1 MPTPITPAMIT
12 ALMTGYRGDFQAG
25 MAMAPSQYQKIAM
38 TVPSTS
44 KSNTYGW
51 LGQFPQF
58 REWIGSRAIEKMKA
72 YGYSIV
78 NKTFEGTVAI
88 SRDDFEDDNLGI
100 YSPLFQ
106 EMGRAAAAQ
115 PDELVFAALRDGVK
129 TACYDGQNFF
139 DTEHPVYLKV
149 GGTGDNPSDS
159 SDSNPK
165 VLNRVS
171 NKFIA
176 KISGDNCGVVNYSKS
191 ATDSNGEYYK
201 GPAWYLLDCSRAVKP
216 LIYQDRR
223 KAELVAQTKV
233 DEGRAFTD
241 NEFVF
246 GASAR
251 RNVGYGFWQMA
262 CMMQTP
268 LTLDNL
274 WFAWSAMREFTA
286 DGGRKLGIKPTHIVV
301 PTSLEKQAVQ
311 LLERELFADGSTTV
325 SNEMKGKLE
334 LVVADYL

>member
-12 ALMTGYRGDFQAG
+12 ALMTGYRSDFQAG
-25 MAMAPSQYQKIAM
+25 MSMAPSQYKKIAM

-58 REWIGSRAIEKMKA
+58 REWIGSRVIEKMKA
-72 YGYSIV
+72 YGYAIV

-106 EMGRAAAAQ
+106 EMGRAAAVQ
-115 PDELVFAALRDGVK
+115 PDELVFAALRDGISA
-129 TACYDGQNFF
+129 ACYDGQNFF
-139 DTEHPVYLKV
+139 DTEHPVY
-149 GGTGDNPSDS
+149 
-159 SDSNPK
+159 PK
-165 VLNRVS
+165 VDGSGDAQMVS
-171 NKFIA
+171 NMFVA
-176 KISGDNCGVVNYSKS
+176 KTGSVGAQADYS
-191 ATDSNGEYYK
+191 

-262 CMMQTP
+262 YMMQSP
-268 LTLDNL
+268 LTLDAL
-274 WFAWSAMREFTA
+274 WHDWSAMREFTA

-311 LLERELFADGSTTV
+311 LLERELFADGNATV

>member
-12 ALMTGYRGDFQAG
+12 SLMTGYRGDFQAG

-58 REWIGSRAIEKMKA
+58 REWIGSRVIEKMKA

-129 TACYDGQNFF
+129 VACYDGQNFF
-139 DTEHPVYLKV
+139 DTEHPVYPKV
-149 GGTGDNPSDS
+149 DGTGDVKN
-159 SDSNPK
+159 
-165 VLNRVS
+165 VS
-171 NKFIA
+171 NKFVA
-176 KISGDNCGVVNYSKS
+176 QTAEKS
-191 ATDSNGEYYK
+191 DYT

-241 NEFVF
+241 NEF
-246 GASAR
+246 
-251 RNVGYGFWQMA
+251 
-262 CMMQTP
+262 
-268 LTLDNL
+268 
-274 WFAWSAMREFTA
+274 
-286 DGGRKLGIKPTHIVV
+286 
-301 PTSLEKQAVQ
+301 
-311 LLERELFADGSTTV
+311 
-325 SNEMKGKLE
+325 
-334 LVVADYL
+334 

>member
-12 ALMTGYRGDFQAG
+12 ALMTGYRSDFQAG
-25 MAMAPSQYQKIAM
+25 MSMAPSQYKKIAM

-58 REWIGSRAIEKMKA
+58 REWIGSRVIEKMKA
-72 YGYSIV
+72 YGYAIV

-106 EMGRAAAAQ
+106 EMGRAAAVQ
-115 PDELVFAALRDGVK
+115 PDELVFAALRDGISA
-129 TACYDGQNFF
+129 ACYDGQNFF
-139 DTEHPVYLKV
+139 DTEHPVY
-149 GGTGDNPSDS
+149 
-159 SDSNPK
+159 PK
-165 VLNRVS
+165 VDGSGDAQMVS
-171 NKFIA
+171 NMFVA
-176 KISGDNCGVVNYSKS
+176 KTGSVGAQADYS
-191 ATDSNGEYYK
+191 

-262 CMMQTP
+262 YMMQSP
-268 LTLDNL
+268 LTLDAL
-274 WFAWSAMREFTA
+274 WHSWSAMREFTA

-311 LLERELFADGSTTV
+311 LLERELFADGNATV

>member
-12 ALMTGYRGDFQAG
+12 SLMTGYRGDFQAG

-58 REWIGSRAIEKMKA
+58 REWIGSRVIEKMKA

-129 TACYDGQNFF
+129 VACYDGQNFF
-139 DTEHPVYLKV
+139 DTEHPVYPKV
-149 GGTGDNPSDS
+149 DGTGDVKN
-159 SDSNPK
+159 
-165 VLNRVS
+165 VS
-171 NKFIA
+171 NKFVA
-176 KISGDNCGVVNYSKS
+176 QTAEKS
-191 ATDSNGEYYK
+191 DYT

-262 CMMQTP
+262 YMMQAP

-274 WFAWSAMREFTA
+274 WLGWSDMREFTA

-311 LLERELFADGSTTV
+311 LLERELFADGNTTV
-325 SNEMKGKLE
+325 SNEMKGKLQ

>member
-1 MPTPITPAMIT
+1 
-12 ALMTGYRGDFQAG
+12 
-25 MAMAPSQYQKIAM
+25 
-38 TVPSTS
+38 
-44 KSNTYGW
+44 
-51 LGQFPQF
+51 
-58 REWIGSRAIEKMKA
+58 
-72 YGYSIV
+72 
-78 NKTFEGTVAI
+78 
-88 SRDDFEDDNLGI
+88 RDDFEDDNLGI

-129 TACYDGQNFF
+129 VACYDGQNFF
-139 DTEHPVYLKV
+139 DTEHPVYPKV
-149 GGTGDNPSDS
+149 DGTGDVKN
-159 SDSNPK
+159 
-165 VLNRVS
+165 VS
-171 NKFIA
+171 NKFVA
-176 KISGDNCGVVNYSKS
+176 QTAEKS
-191 ATDSNGEYYK
+191 DYT

-262 CMMQTP
+262 YMMQAP

-274 WFAWSAMREFTA
+274 WLGWSAMREFTA

-311 LLERELFADGSTTV
+311 LLERELFADGNTTV
-325 SNEMKGKLE
+325 SNEMKGKLQ

>member
-1 MPTPITPAMIT
+1 MPTPITPAMI
-12 ALMTGYRGDFQAG
+12 ASLMTGYRGDFQAG

-44 KSNTYGW
+44 KSNTYGL
-51 LGQFPQF
+51 LGQFPHF
-58 REWIGSRAIEKMKA
+58 REWIGSRVIEKMKA

-88 SRDDFEDDNLGI
+88 SRDDFEDDTLGI

-129 TACYDGQNFF
+129 VACYDGQNFF
-139 DTEHPVYLKV
+139 DTEHPVYPKV
-149 GGTGDNPSDS
+149 DGTGDVKN
-159 SDSNPK
+159 
-165 VLNRVS
+165 VS
-171 NKFIA
+171 NKFVA
-176 KISGDNCGVVNYSKS
+176 QTAEKS
-191 ATDSNGEYYK
+191 DYT

-262 CMMQTP
+262 YMMQAP

-274 WFAWSAMREFTA
+274 WLGWSAMREFTA

-311 LLERELFADGSTTV
+311 LLERELFADGNTTV
-325 SNEMKGKLE
+325 SNEMKGKLQ

>member
-12 ALMTGYRGDFQAG
+12 SLMTGYRGDFQAG

-58 REWIGSRAIEKMKA
+58 REWIGSRVIEKMKA

-129 TACYDGQNFF
+129 VACYDGQNFF
-139 DTEHPVYLKV
+139 DTEHPVYPKV
-149 GGTGDNPSDS
+149 DGTGDVKN
-159 SDSNPK
+159 
-165 VLNRVS
+165 VS
-171 NKFIA
+171 NKFVA
-176 KISGDNCGVVNYSKS
+176 QTAEKS
-191 ATDSNGEYYK
+191 DYT
-201 GPAWYLLDCSRAVKP
+201 GPASYLLDCSRAVKP

-262 CMMQTP
+262 YMMQAP

-274 WFAWSAMREFTA
+274 WLGWSAMREFTA

-311 LLERELFADGSTTV
+311 LLERELFADGNTTV
-325 SNEMKGKLE
+325 SNEMKGKLQ

>member
-12 ALMTGYRGDFQAG
+12 ALMTGYRSDFQAG
-25 MAMAPSQYQKIAM
+25 VSMAPSQYKKIAM

-58 REWIGSRAIEKMKA
+58 REWIGSRVIEKMKA
-72 YGYSIV
+72 YGYAIV

-88 SRDDFEDDNLGI
+88 NRDDFEDDNLGI

-115 PDELVFAALRDGVK
+115 PDELVFAALRDGINA
-129 TACYDGQNFF
+129 ACYDGQNFF
-139 DTEHPVYLKV
+139 DTEHPVY
-149 GGTGDNPSDS
+149 
-159 SDSNPK
+159 PK
-165 VLNRVS
+165 VDGSGDAQMVS
-171 NKFIA
+171 NMFVA
-176 KISGDNCGVVNYSKS
+176 KTGSVGAQADYS
-191 ATDSNGEYYK
+191 
-201 GPAWYLLDCSRAVKP
+201 GPAWYLLDCSRAIKP

-251 RNVGYGFWQMA
+251 RNVGYGFWQMSY
-262 CMMQTP
+262 MMQSP
-268 LTLDNL
+268 LTLDAL
-274 WFAWSAMREFTA
+274 WHGWSAMREFTA

-311 LLERELFADGSTTV
+311 LLERELFADGNATV

>member
-12 ALMTGYRGDFQAG
+12 SLMTGYRGDFQAG
-25 MAMAPSQYQKIAM
+25 MAMAPSQYQQIAM

-58 REWIGSRAIEKMKA
+58 REWIGSRVIEKMKA

-88 SRDDFEDDNLGI
+88 NRDDFEDDNLGI

-129 TACYDGQNFF
+129 VACYDGQNFF
-139 DTEHPVYLKV
+139 DTEHPVYPKV
-149 GGTGDNPSDS
+149 DGTGDVKN
-159 SDSNPK
+159 
-165 VLNRVS
+165 VS
-171 NKFIA
+171 NKFVA
-176 KISGDNCGVVNYSKS
+176 QTAEKS
-191 ATDSNGEYYK
+191 DYT

-233 DEGRAFTD
+233 DEGLAFTD

-262 CMMQTP
+262 YMMQAP

-274 WFAWSAMREFTA
+274 WLGWSAMREFTA

-311 LLERELFADGSTTV
+311 LLERELFADGNTTV
-325 SNEMKGKLE
+325 SNEMKGKLQ
-334 LVVADYL
+334 LLVADYL

>member
-12 ALMTGYRGDFQAG
+12 SLMTGYRGDFQAG

-58 REWIGSRAIEKMKA
+58 REWIGSRVIEKMKA

-129 TACYDGQNFF
+129 VACYDGQNFF
-139 DTEHPVYLKV
+139 DTEHPVYPKV
-149 GGTGDNPSDS
+149 DGTGDVKN
-159 SDSNPK
+159 
-165 VLNRVS
+165 VS
-171 NKFIA
+171 NKFVA
-176 KISGDNCGVVNYSKS
+176 QTAEKS
-191 ATDSNGEYYK
+191 DYT

-233 DEGRAFTD
+233 DEGRVFTD

-262 CMMQTP
+262 YMMQAP
-268 LTLDNL
+268 LALDNL
-274 WFAWSAMREFTA
+274 WLGWSAMREFTA

-311 LLERELFADGSTTV
+311 LLERELFADGNTTV
-325 SNEMKGKLE
+325 SNEMKGKLQ

>member
-12 ALMTGYRGDFQAG
+12 ALMTGYRSDFQAG
-25 MAMAPSQYQKIAM
+25 MSMAPSQYQKIAM

-58 REWIGSRAIEKMKA
+58 REWIGSRVIEKMKA
-72 YGYSIV
+72 YGYAIV

-115 PDELVFAALRDGVK
+115 PDELVFAALRDGISA
-129 TACYDGQNFF
+129 ACYDGQNFF
-139 DTEHPVYLKV
+139 DTEHPVY
-149 GGTGDNPSDS
+149 
-159 SDSNPK
+159 PK
-165 VLNRVS
+165 VDGSGDAQMVS
-171 NKFIA
+171 NMFVA
-176 KISGDNCGVVNYSKS
+176 KTGSVGAQADYS
-191 ATDSNGEYYK
+191 

-262 CMMQTP
+262 YMMQSP
-268 LTLDNL
+268 LTLDAL
-274 WFAWSAMREFTA
+274 WHSWSAMRDFKA

-311 LLERELFADGSTTV
+311 LLERELFADGNTTV

>member
-12 ALMTGYRGDFQAG
+12 ALMTGYRSDFQAG
-25 MAMAPSQYQKIAM
+25 MSMAPSQYKKIAM

-58 REWIGSRAIEKMKA
+58 REWIGSRVIEKMKA
-72 YGYSIV
+72 YGYAIV

-106 EMGRAAAAQ
+106 EMGRAAAVQ
-115 PDELVFAALRDGVK
+115 PDELVFAALRDGISA
-129 TACYDGQNFF
+129 ACYDGQNFF
-139 DTEHPVYLKV
+139 DTEHPVY
-149 GGTGDNPSDS
+149 
-159 SDSNPK
+159 PK
-165 VLNRVS
+165 VDGSGDAQMVS
-171 NKFIA
+171 NMFVA
-176 KISGDNCGVVNYSKS
+176 KTGSVG
-191 ATDSNGEYYK
+191 A
-201 GPAWYLLDCSRAVKP
+201 
-216 LIYQDRR
+216 Q
-223 KAELVAQTKV
+223 AELVAQTKV

-262 CMMQTP
+262 YMMQSP
-268 LTLDNL
+268 LTLDAL
-274 WFAWSAMREFTA
+274 WHGWSAMREFTA

-311 LLERELFADGSTTV
+311 LLERELFADGNATV

>member
-12 ALMTGYRGDFQAG
+12 ALMTGYRADFQTG
-25 MAMAPSQYQKIAM
+25 VGMAPSQYQQIAM

-58 REWIGSRAIEKMKA
+58 REWIGTRVIEKMKA
-72 YGYSIV
+72 HGYAIQ

-88 SRDDFEDDNLGI
+88 NRDDFEDDNLGI

-115 PDELVFAALRDGVK
+115 PDELVFEALRNGIK
-129 TACYDGQNFF
+129 SPCYDGQNFF
-139 DTEHPVYLKV
+139 DDEHPVYPKV
-149 GGTGDNPSDS
+149 DGTGDVQNVA
-159 SDSNPK
+159 NMFTAK
-165 VLNRVS
+165 VG
-171 NKFIA
+171 A
-176 KISGDNCGVVNYSKS
+176 DG
-191 ATDSNGEYYK
+191 AQTDYT
-201 GPAWYLLDCSRAVKP
+201 GPAFYLLDCSRAIKP
-216 LIYQDRR
+216 IIYQDRR
-223 KAELVAQTKV
+223 KAELIAQTKI

-262 CMMQTP
+262 YMMNAP

-274 WFAWSAMREFTA
+274 WHGWSAMRAFTA

-301 PTSLEKQAVQ
+301 PTALEKQATQ
-311 LLERELFADGSTTV
+311 LLERELFADGNATV
-325 SNEMKGKLE
+325 SNEMKGKLT
-334 LVVADYL
+334 LVVADFL

>member
-12 ALMTGYRGDFQAG
+12 ALMTGYRSDFQAG
-25 MAMAPSQYQKIAM
+25 MSMAPSQYKKIAM

-58 REWIGSRAIEKMKA
+58 REWIGSRVIEKMKA
-72 YGYSIV
+72 YGYAIV

-88 SRDDFEDDNLGI
+88 NRDDFEDDNLGI

-115 PDELVFAALRDGVK
+115 PDELVFAALRDGINA
-129 TACYDGQNFF
+129 ACYDGQNFF
-139 DTEHPVYLKV
+139 DTEHPVY
-149 GGTGDNPSDS
+149 
-159 SDSNPK
+159 PK
-165 VLNRVS
+165 VDGSGDAQMVS
-171 NKFIA
+171 NMFVA
-176 KISGDNCGVVNYSKS
+176 KTGSVGAQADYS
-191 ATDSNGEYYK
+191 
-201 GPAWYLLDCSRAVKP
+201 GPAWYLLDCSRAIKP

-262 CMMQTP
+262 YMMQSP
-268 LTLDNL
+268 LTLD
-274 WFAWSAMREFTA
+274 A
-286 DGGRKLGIKPTHIVV
+286 
-301 PTSLEKQAVQ
+301 
-311 LLERELFADGSTTV
+311 
-325 SNEMKGKLE
+325 
-334 LVVADYL
+334 